1 MIIVPHGVRFSIDT
15 KVEDLSGNPS
25 SIIVMS
31 LFRIYKESLANAIKH
46 AKAKEVNVFF
56 GVGEGKAVL
65 EVRDNGIGLDGKRGS
80 GRGLPNMK
88 SRAAEIGGSLA
99 IMSENG
105 TRVRLEFP
113 LP

>member
-1 MIIVPHGVRFSIDT
+1 
-15 KVEDLSGNPS
+15 
-25 SIIVMS
+25 
-31 LFRIYKESLANAIKH
+31 
-46 AKAKEVNVFF
+46 VFF

-80 GRGLPNMK
+80 GRGLQNMK
-88 SRAAEIGGSLA
+88 SRAAEIGGSCA
-99 IMSENG
+99 ILSENG